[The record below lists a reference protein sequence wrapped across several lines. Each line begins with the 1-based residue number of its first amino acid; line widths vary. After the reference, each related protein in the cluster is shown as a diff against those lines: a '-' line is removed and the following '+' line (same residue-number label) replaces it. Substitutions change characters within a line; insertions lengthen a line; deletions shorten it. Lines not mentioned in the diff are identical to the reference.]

1 MRTFFSD
8 KPGAKFLNGCKVTLH
23 VMPDY
28 VEYIVKLDHG
38 YYGVVNLMPE
48 GINKVSLL
56 CFWGRLFQTLTEYSK
71 QKQDNGYSGKALSY
85 TCASVVF
92 SR

>member
-1 MRTFFSD
+1 MKLQQNCKCVRKGSLRTFFSD
-8 KPGAKFLNGCKVTLH
+8 KPGARFLNGTKVTLH

-48 GINKVSLL
+48 GANKVSLL
-56 CFWGRLFQTLTEYSK
+56 CYW
-71 QKQDNGYSGKALSY
+71 
-85 TCASVVF
+85 SV
-92 SR
+92 S